1 MRCWLEAGKYGFHFH
16 LYRRSKYNW
25 SWCFDKPHVHD
36 ICKSLY
42 YLCQKRQQFHDDWW
56 LLQSNNKELTCMDRR
71 CIEWLC
77 FWFVIVAF
85 LVSLYFESAII
96 LLFLYIFLL
105 IASQLWCWLRDNF
118 YLHHELIMHSSK
130 VVAKN
135 IRPKQNST
143 RYCVGFHWWFEGC
156 CRKNVYVC
164 HWIQQL
170 QKAIVAFLM
179 VKQGLI
185 YPQEHLSTHKLH
197 KESYSKKWSI
207 FHCSSYCCFSR
218 GSFESLCS
226 SVVQPQSDKHHEA
239 IDTIDFC

>member
-135 IRPKQNST
+135 NRPKQNST

-156 CRKNVYVC
+156 CRKMFMF
-164 HWIQQL
+164 
-170 QKAIVAFLM
+170 AI
-179 VKQGLI
+179 
-185 YPQEHLSTHKLH
+185 E
-197 KESYSKKWSI
+197 YSNFK
-207 FHCSSYCCFSR
+207 R
-218 GSFESLCS
+218 
-226 SVVQPQSDKHHEA
+226 Q
-239 IDTIDFC
+239 